1 MLLHSHKL
9 FFDSVYSGTSFHQF
23 FKNYL
28 IIYFWLPWVFVAEC
42 GLSLIVVSRGY
53 SMDFLSFETSLAV
66 QWLRLQPPN
75 AEGPGLPLVGEVR
88 SCWLHSG
95 QKQNNVCVSFS

>member
-53 SMDFLSFETSLAV
+53 SMDF
-66 QWLRLQPPN
+66 
-75 AEGPGLPLVGEVR
+75 
-88 SCWLHSG
+88 
-95 QKQNNVCVSFS
+95 